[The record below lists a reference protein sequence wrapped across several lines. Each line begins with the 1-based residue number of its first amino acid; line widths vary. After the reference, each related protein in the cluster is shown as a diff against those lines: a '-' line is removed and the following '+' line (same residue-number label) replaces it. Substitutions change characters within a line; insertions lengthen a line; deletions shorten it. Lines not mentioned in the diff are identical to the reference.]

1 MDCTEILKAVAK
13 AADIKKIGVLSEA
26 DFMSILPSGGKV
38 RQKYRDGS
46 QMVEMTAQIQCR
58 GSDQKGLIQSLEE
71 AAEACISAYYPT
83 TESYRIMNVTRGSFP
98 MPVMADEKGNFIY
111 SCGIIIT
118 FFAAKPRDNYFMQ
131 EVIK

>member
-1 MDCTEILKAVAK
+1 MDCTEILEAVAK

-26 DFMSILPSGGKV
+26 DFMSILPSGGKA

-58 GSDQKGLIQSLEE
+58 GSDQKGLIHSLEE

-118 FFAAKPRDNYFMQ
+118 FFRSKKQ
-131 EVIK
+131 EVIIL

>member
-1 MDCTEILKAVAK
+1 MDCTEILESVAK

-58 GSDQKGLIQSLEE
+58 GSDQKGLIHSLEE
-71 AAEACISAYYPT
+71 AAEACCCEETAEEPCCC
-83 TESYRIMNVTRGSFP
+83 EDAAAEDCCCEDAEAP
-98 MPVMADEKGNFIY
+98 AAECCCCAEEKKEEPE
-111 SCGIIIT
+111 
-118 FFAAKPRDNYFMQ
+118 A
-131 EVIK
+131 

>member
-1 MDCTEILKAVAK
+1 MDCTDILEAVAK
-13 AADIKKIGVLSEA
+13 AANIKKIGVLSEA

-46 QMVEMTAQIQCR
+46 QMVEITAQIQCR
-58 GSDQKGLIQSLEE
+58 GSDQKGLIQSLDE
-71 AAEACISAYYPT
+71 AVEACISANYPT
-83 TESYRIMNVTRGSFP
+83 TESYRITNVTRGSFP

-118 FFAAKPRDNYFMQ
+118 FFRSKKQ
-131 EVIK
+131 EVIIL

>member
-1 MDCTEILKAVAK
+1 MDCTDILEAVAK

-26 DFMSILPSGGKV
+26 DFMSILPSGGKI

-46 QMVEMTAQIQCR
+46 QMVEITAQIQCR
-58 GSDQKGLIQSLEE
+58 GSDQKGLIQSLDE
-71 AAEACISAYYPT
+71 AAEACISANYPT
-83 TESYRIMNVTRGSFP
+83 TESYRITNVTRGSFP

-118 FFAAKPRDNYFMQ
+118 FFAAKKQ
-131 EVIK
+131 EVIIL